1 MNNILKNFL
10 PIPDREGTKIKK
22 IVSYLD
28 IFGLF
33 QKDPFGNPF
42 LLKRL
47 VVFIAGWPTYWRIAV
62 ANKLKI
68 EGSEYLKDLPHNNVF
83 FISNHQTYFADVI
96 TFYHIFCNVKWGF
109 GKTLVPIYLFSPR
122 ARTYYV
128 AAKETMKSGIIP
140 KIFSL
145 AGAILVERSWR
156 AEGVN
161 VKREVDT
168 SAGDNVSKGLESG
181 WVVSFPQGTT
191 SPYAPIRKGTAH
203 IILQNKPIVVPVV
216 INGFRRA
223 FNKTGLKY
231 KKRNTEL
238 NVKFKKPIYFDDSQ
252 TLEDITLIIENII
265 EQSMPEL
272 ISEWNA
278 LKEEAKKRGES
289 N

>member
-1 MNNILKNFL
+1 MIKIIKNFL
-10 PIPDREGTKIKK
+10 PVPYTKGSLLLRLL
-22 IVSYLD
+22 SYLD

-33 QKDPFGNPF
+33 QRDPFGNF
-42 LLKRL
+42 VIIKRL
-47 VVFIAGWPTYWRIAV
+47 IVFIAGWPTYWRIAV
-62 ANKLKI
+62 VNQLKI
-68 EGSEYLKDLPHNNVF
+68 EGSEYLKDLPHTNVF

-96 TFYHIFCNVKWGF
+96 SFYHIFCNVKWGF
-109 GKTLVPIYLFSPR
+109 GKKLIPIYLFSPK
-122 ARTYYV
+122 ARMFYV
-128 AAKETMKSGIIP
+128 AAKETMKAGFIP
-140 KIFSL
+140 KLFSA

-161 VKREVDT
+161 VKRDVDS
-168 SAGDNVSKGLESG
+168 SAGDNVSKALDYG

-203 IILQNKPIVVPVV
+203 IIMQNKPIVVPVV

-238 NVKFKKPIYFDDSQ
+238 SVKFKKPIYFDETH
-252 TLEDITLIIENII
+252 TLEYITETVTNII

-272 ISEWNA
+272 IVEWNA
-278 LKEEAKKRGES
+278 LKEEAKKGE
-289 N
+289 